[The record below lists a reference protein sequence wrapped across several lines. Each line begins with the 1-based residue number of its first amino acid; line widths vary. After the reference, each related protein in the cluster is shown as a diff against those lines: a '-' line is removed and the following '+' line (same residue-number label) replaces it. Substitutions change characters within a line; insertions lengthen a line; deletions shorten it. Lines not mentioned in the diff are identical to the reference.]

1 MFSLPRFLEMKK
13 TFILSGNTETCA
25 NYISKE
31 LGVKDL
37 KLFIESKVSPII
49 CGDNNKV
56 ETKKMNEIV

>member
-1 MFSLPRFLEMKK
+1 MKK

>member
-49 CGDNNKV
+49 CGDNIKV